1 MVNPDHN
8 GGQFE
13 YQWQTGGGRPGKT
26 DAALLDEL
34 IDHNVLWFSWAYG
47 VTPDAPT
54 AKFSDLR
61 KSKTMLLSSC
71 RRACR
76 LANMRHINVAVKHA
90 PRLFGSTSYD
100 WVGSPWRTPANVAAW
115 GRALLEARDAN
126 ATQGHGRALGLVD
139 TEWGSQ
145 LPAEHFGDIPDV
157 AACAWNVAGYLNSSL

>member
-54 AKFSDLR
+54 
-61 KSKTMLLSSC
+61 SKGIY
-71 RRACR
+71 R
-76 LANMRHINVAVKHA
+76 I
-90 PRLFGSTSYD
+90 Y
-100 WVGSPWRTPANVAAW
+100 
-115 GRALLEARDAN
+115 
-126 ATQGHGRALGLVD
+126 
-139 TEWGSQ
+139 
-145 LPAEHFGDIPDV
+145 
-157 AACAWNVAGYLNSSL
+157 NSSPGGKKRGM

>member
-47 VTPDAPT
+47 VTPDTPT

-61 KSKTMLLSSC
+61 KSKTMLLSRGRSC
-71 RRACR
+71 RVAWPVLKHQCCSQARATAFRFYLVRLGR
-76 LANMRHINVAVKHA
+76 LAVADAGQCRGVGQGAARGSGRECDARPRSCARVGRH
-90 PRLFGSTSYD
+90 G
-100 WVGSPWRTPANVAAW
+100 VGEPA
-115 GRALLEARDAN
+115 
-126 ATQGHGRALGLVD
+126 
-139 TEWGSQ
+139 
-145 LPAEHFGDIPDV
+145 
-157 AACAWNVAGYLNSSL
+157 AG